1 MDCRNYIVSGQNKT
15 SAQET
20 TEFIK
25 NRHPHLAV
33 VFEPDEI
40 YNEQTYNK
48 IIDLAF
54 SGVNFSGVDSITIE
68 EN

>member
-1 MDCRNYIVSGQNKT
+1 MDCKDYILSGENNI

-33 VFEPDEI
+33 VFEPNEI

-54 SGVNFSGVDSITIE
+54 SGVNFDE
-68 EN
+68 

>member
-1 MDCRNYIVSGQNKT
+1 MDCKNYIVSGQNKT
-15 SAQET
+15 SAQEI

-54 SGVNFSGVDSITIE
+54 SGVVDE
-68 EN
+68 DLLDQNNN